1 MRCKEA
7 EWFYGSRGGIFLHG
21 KLFFWLPGKVSTV
34 VDKVEFKLPIFLRCR
49 CKGIPVLLVIRVLFW
64 YGADFVQN
72 SIFIFVVVRIGIR
85 SIFYYFS
92 KRSWSGM
99 K

>member
-1 MRCKEA
+1 MDLGED
-7 EWFYGSRGGIFLHG
+7 FFLHG

-34 VDKVEFKLPIFLRCR
+34 VDKVEFKLPTFLRCR
-49 CKGIPVLLVIRVLFW
+49 CKGILVLLVIRVLFW
-64 YGADFVQN
+64 YGADSMQN

-92 KRSWSGM
+92 RRSGSGM